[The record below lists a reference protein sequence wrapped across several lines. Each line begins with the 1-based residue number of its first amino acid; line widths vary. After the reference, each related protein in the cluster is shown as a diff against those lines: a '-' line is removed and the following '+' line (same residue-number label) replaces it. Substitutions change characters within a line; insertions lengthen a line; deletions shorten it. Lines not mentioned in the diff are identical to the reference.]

1 MAFLTQS
8 GYNSMILFFLTIT
21 MSNTNIITLFLQTSL
36 AVQIVVVFLV
46 VLALVSWFLIFRV
59 AGKINGLERFDAE
72 FENWLWNGES
82 LQAQFQMVNNDFNR
96 VGLEQIFYIGYDE
109 FITVQKI
116 TNNHAYVLQVTERK
130 FNIILAKQKI
140 ILKEGLST
148 LANISTVAPYLGIL
162 GAIWGM
168 VGALGLTD
176 NLTFGIIVPD
186 IIEALLI
193 VALGLFIAISTKWAV
208 NYFHARIED
217 VHDNRVLFCEELIS
231 VLSHQHMIAQKAL
244 QLTQLPALAPLENS
258 EPVLIPTE
266 TIAKP
271 QPQVKA
277 QADTQTKAHVETV
290 AEPKAEPQVKAQAEP
305 KAELEPELLFEP
317 LMFDAEPTTPKAK
330 AQKTP
335 AKEKSTPELELELLS
350 FESELDDFDEFSA
363 LEAELSLERET
374 IVMPQ
379 AHAPHSHNLI
389 K

>member
-1 MAFLTQS
+1 MHLSTIKYNFAPFKYLAWRFLSRQAII
-8 GYNSMILFFLTIT
+8 GRFLYFLIA
-21 MSNTNIITLFLQTSL
+21 MSNLNIITLLSQTSL
-36 AVQIVVVFLV
+36 AVQIVVAFLV

-72 FENWLWNGES
+72 FENWLWHGES

-130 FNIILAKQKI
+130 FNIILAKQKN

-148 LANISTVAPYLGIL
+148 LANISAVAPYLGIL

-176 NLTFGIIVPD
+176 NLTFGIIIPD

-231 VLSHQHMIAQKAL
+231 VLSHQHMIAQKAQRL
-244 QLTQLPALAPLENS
+244 AQLPAPSAVSAPVF
-258 EPVLIPTE
+258 EPDDTE
-266 TIAKP
+266 EDIDEIEEVVALTPKP
-271 QPQVKA
+271 VTTPV
-277 QADTQTKAHVETV
+277 ADTPKVELKP
-290 AEPKAEPQVKAQAEP
+290 EPKPEPPKPEP
-305 KAELEPELLFEP
+305 KPAPQQS
-317 LMFDAEPTTPKAK
+317 PT
-330 AQKTP
+330 KT
-335 AKEKSTPELELELLS
+335 EPELELLD
-350 FESELDDFDEFSA
+350 FDDFDL
-363 LEAELSLERET
+363 LEESLSKSET